1 MEDMSQIW
9 ICYQCM
15 VRMIYISQS
24 LLQEIAQVKAKARSN
39 AIVLIV
45 IFKELRKRV
54 SLETV
59 LKQQSR
65 LFERLQNKPLDLHL
79 KTLLNLRRK
88 SRRVIF

>member
-1 MEDMSQIW
+1 
-9 ICYQCM
+9 M

-24 LLQEIAQVKAKARSN
+24 LLQGIAQVKAKASSN